1 MYLGSPVLI
10 LGGSVF
16 LVVSVG
22 VLLKGYVVFGAIML
36 ALSTPIVWKSRILVL
51 FLRFVSAEIK
61 YDENG
66 LSVLRGNSVQKYS
79 WSDITAVR
87 DHKFLEIIQFID
99 RNGKTALLMDSRC
112 PGFVDF
118 ERFFREKISVNKSI

>member
-1 MYLGSPVLI
+1 M
-10 LGGSVF
+10 
-16 LVVSVG
+16 
-22 VLLKGYVVFGAIML
+22 VFGAIML
-36 ALSTPIVWKSRILVL
+36 ALSTPIVWKSKILVL

-79 WSDITAVR
+79 WSDIAAVR

-99 RNGKTALLMDSRC
+99 RNGKTVLLMDSRC

-118 ERFFREKISVNKSI
+118 ESFYREKISVNKSI